1 MKKITETST
10 YSKKVR
16 IVVFIVLLLI
26 IVVWLTPIV
35 WGILCSFKA
44 ETEIK
49 AGGFGF
55 IPKVWTVENYAY
67 VLNNTDNTPII
78 RWFINSFV
86 MAGIS
91 AALSVVLVATTAY
104 GYSRVNYRHK
114 DSVFMVIMAFS
125 LFPTIINIVPL
136 YQVVSWFGWVN
147 KMAAI
152 IVPTLGN
159 VTYVF
164 LVRQFSLAI
173 PKDFDEAAKIDGA
186 NEFQNFTY
194 VILPML
200 KPVLTVVFLFTFTGV
215 WNDFL
220 WPSIVINDVEQL
232 PLTSGLKLLQGAY
245 GSFHLGPIMASAC
258 LSMIPTFVLYI
269 FSQKYFLQSMSLSS
283 GIKA

>member
-1 MKKITETST
+1 MKKISETGT
-10 YSKKVR
+10 YSKTVKT
-16 IVVFIVLLLI
+16 IVFFVLLVVV
-26 IVVWLTPIV
+26 IVWITPIV

-49 AGGFGF
+49 AGGFSF
-55 IPKVWTVENYAY
+55 IPKVWTVENYTY

-78 RWFINSFV
+78 RWFANSFI

-91 AALSVVLVATTAY
+91 AALSVVLVALTAY
-104 GYSRVNYRHK
+104 GYSRLKYKHK
-114 DSVFMVIMAFS
+114 DRLFMIIMAFS
-125 LFPTIINIVPL
+125 LFPTNINIVPL
-136 YQVVSWFGWVN
+136 YQVVSMFGWVN
-147 KMAAI
+147 EMASI

-173 PKDFDEAAKIDGA
+173 PRDFDEAALIDGA
-186 NEFQNFTY
+186 NEFQNFLF

-220 WPSIVINDVEQL
+220 WPSIVINDVEKL

-245 GSFHLGPIMASAC
+245 GSFHLGPILASAC